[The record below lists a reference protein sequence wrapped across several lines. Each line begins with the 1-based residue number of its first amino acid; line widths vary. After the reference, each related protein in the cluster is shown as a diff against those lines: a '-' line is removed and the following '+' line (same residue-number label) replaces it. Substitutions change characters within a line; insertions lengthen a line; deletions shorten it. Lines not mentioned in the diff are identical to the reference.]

1 MTDEEKI
8 QIIEIL
14 KDLPYPKQ
22 SAAYSIAEKE
32 EVVNKVIELM
42 RYKPVIL
49 QEHDAEPRTMRA
61 ILDTATDEIYVC
73 KLTRQGAEILGMT
86 IEEVN
91 ADDN

>member
-14 KDLPYPKQ
+14 KDLPYPKK
-22 SAAYSIAEKE
+22 SAAYPIALKK

-61 ILDTATDEIYVC
+61 ILNTATDEIYVC

>member
-22 SAAYSIAEKE
+22 SAAYPIALKE
-32 EVVNKVIELM
+32 EVVNKVIKLM
-42 RYKPVIL
+42 KYKPVIL
-49 QEHDAEPRTMRA
+49 QEHDAEPRRLNA
-61 ILDTATDEIYVC
+61 ILDTKTNEVYV
-73 KLTRQGAEILGMT
+73 KAALIGFT